1 MGTPTLQTIER
12 MRINQ
17 RFAIE
22 PVISHLKHNHNMI
35 RNFLKGKK
43 SDRINPILLISTEI
57 GTIHFESYLRFEA
70 EFWTPGYIVL
80 SSCFWV

>member
-1 MGTPTLQTIER
+1 

-43 SDRINPILLISTEI
+43 SDRINALFAAAGSNFSKLLRAFFSLFLKPYIS
-57 GTIHFESYLRFEA
+57 
-70 EFWTPGYIVL
+70 P
-80 SSCFWV
+80 SCIFAI

>member
-1 MGTPTLQTIER
+1 
-12 MRINQ
+12 MRINR

-22 PVISHLKHNHNMI
+22 PAISHLKHNHNMI

-57 GTIHFESYLRFEA
+57 GYYSF
-70 EFWTPGYIVL
+70 
-80 SSCFWV
+80 